1 MSISI
6 QIFIVP
12 CLPLQVFASVLNL
25 SHLKM
30 FNAMGLKLSHRGS
43 LQWHHLP
50 TEFRE
55 NLPIGYGGTQTD
67 RRTDELIGLLSV

>member
-1 MSISI
+1 
-6 QIFIVP
+6 
-12 CLPLQVFASVLNL
+12 
-25 SHLKM
+25 M

-55 NLPIGYGGTQTD
+55 NLPIGYGGDTQTD